1 MEKLRIEL
9 RNEQYKEIGH
19 WIFTTFNQIVNTKFK
34 KIRQNYF

>member
-9 RNEQYKEIGH
+9 RNEQYKEIGY